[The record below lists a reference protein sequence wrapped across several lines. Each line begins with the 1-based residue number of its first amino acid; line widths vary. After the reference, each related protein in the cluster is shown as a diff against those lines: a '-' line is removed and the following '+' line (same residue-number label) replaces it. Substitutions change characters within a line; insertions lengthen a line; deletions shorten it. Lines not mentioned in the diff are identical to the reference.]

1 MPAPTPDV
9 TLTFTLVDFQGNE
22 LGSATNPAWLRI
34 ALCNYGSN
42 LPRVIGAGIIG
53 EVSSWFVDIPYF
65 GTPGTIDL
73 WGNDQITAGE
83 VTGDTY
89 YAISVLDTNKNV
101 VQTQLYQFSAGTYDL
116 SGAIPF
122 NPPNPP
128 GIPHLE
134 LAACS
139 GAVPGSVYT
148 APGVIVPGG
157 VFHNGAQL
165 RPGLSLPFVSY
176 TQSGDST
183 ITLNITTEAG
193 DRVDAQCIVT

>member
-9 TLTFTLVDFQGNE
+9 TLTFTLLDYQGNE
-22 LGSATNPAWLRI
+22 LGTATQPAWLRI

-42 LPRVIGAGIIG
+42 LPRVSGAGIIG

-65 GTPGTIDL
+65 GTEDSIEL
-73 WGNDQITAGE
+73 WGNDQITPAG
-83 VTGDTY
+83 TY
-89 YAISVLDTNKNV
+89 YTVSVLDTNKNV
-101 VQTQLYQFSAGTYDL
+101 VQTQIYVFDAGTYDL
-116 SGAIPF
+116 SSATPV

-128 GIPHLE
+128 GIPSLE

-139 GAVPGSVYT
+139 GAVPGTTYT

-157 VFHNGAQL
+157 VFYNGVQL
-165 RPGLSLPFVSY
+165 RPGLAFPLLSY

-183 ITLNITTEAG
+183 INLNFTTETG
-193 DRVDAQCIVT
+193 DRVDALCIVS